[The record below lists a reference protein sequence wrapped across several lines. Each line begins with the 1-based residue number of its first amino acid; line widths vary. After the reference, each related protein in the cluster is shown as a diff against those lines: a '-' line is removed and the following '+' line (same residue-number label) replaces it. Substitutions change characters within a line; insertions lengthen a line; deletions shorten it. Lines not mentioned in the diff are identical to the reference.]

1 MRHKLD
7 EPVRAY
13 LLGTLNDDHAAA
25 LEEKYFVDADF
36 LGEIR
41 NTETKLIQD
50 YLANRL
56 SASERRLFVK
66 RYLGVP
72 ELARCVERVRQESA
86 NSRQTG
92 HRPRSTS
99 WHLSLAGSHVE
110 LAPRRR
116 LCLLAR
122 AAGQGRPSRRTAA
135 QIARD
140 LPVFTIRLSPGTIKG
155 ARARSVAI
163 ARRPA
168 GTLVRLEL
176 DLAGENLAA
185 EYQARLM
192 AIDADGHRGRIW
204 TSGIRRAVAAPGGGV
219 LTVDVAASLLL
230 PGDYLVE
237 VGPPDRGTLETYLF
251 RVNAVP

>member
-36 LGEIR
+36 LGEVR
-41 NTETKLIQD
+41 NSETKLIQD

-99 WHLSLAGSHVE
+99 WHFSLAGAMLSLL
-110 LAPRRR
+110 LAAGFVYWREQPRRADPR
-116 LCLLAR
+116 GGL
-122 AAGQGRPSRRTAA
+122 P

-140 LPVFTIRLSPGTIKG
+140 LPVFTLRLSPGTIKG
-155 ARARSVAI
+155 ATAQSVAI

-168 GTLVRLEL
+168 GTMVRLEL

-185 EYQARLM
+185 DYQARLM
-192 AIDADGHRGRIW
+192 AIDADGHRGTIW
-204 TSGIRRAVAAPGGGV
+204 TSGIRRPVTAAGGGV

-251 RVNAVP
+251 RVNAIP

>member
-99 WHLSLAGSHVE
+99 WHLSLAGAMLSLLVAAGLVYWRE
-110 LAPRRR
+110 QPRRADPGGGLPR
-116 LCLLAR
+116 
-122 AAGQGRPSRRTAA
+122 
-135 QIARD
+135 IARD
-140 LPVFTIRLSPGTIKG
+140 LPVFTLRLSPGTIKG
-155 ARARSVAI
+155 ATAQSAAI
-163 ARRPA
+163 ARKPA
-168 GTLVRLEL
+168 GTMVRLEL
-176 DLAGENLAA
+176 DLAGENLTA

-219 LTVDVAASLLL
+219 LTVDVAASFLP